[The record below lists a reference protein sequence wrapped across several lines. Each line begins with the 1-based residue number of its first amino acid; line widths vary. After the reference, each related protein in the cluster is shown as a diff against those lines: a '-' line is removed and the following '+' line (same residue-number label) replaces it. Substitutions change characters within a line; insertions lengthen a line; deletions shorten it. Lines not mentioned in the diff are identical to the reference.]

1 MFFLKADGYIN
12 QKTGEVVHDLYT
24 VDAPASHDLFWQQL
38 CMGDSSMP
46 EAVPTRLSGLH
57 RKVSLP
63 VKLDQLQTSPYDPL
77 RYKDD
82 QTRYYGAVG

>member
-24 VDAPASHDLFWQQL
+24 VDAPASHDR
-38 CMGDSSMP
+38 MGDSSMP

>member
-24 VDAPASHDLFWQQL
+24 VDAPASHDP
-38 CMGDSSMP
+38 MP